1 MSEEIKEQ
9 KGYGKE
15 YSEEGLWDK
24 MKSVFKKAGIKVIY
38 SALMLYYT
46 YQKEDTPFW
55 AKTTIVGAL
64 GYFIS
69 PIDAIPDITPVVGY
83 ADDMGVLIAAIA
95 AVGAYIDKQV
105 KLSSREKLHDWFGD
119 FNEDELL

>member
-1 MSEEIKEQ
+1 MSKEIIET

-38 SALMLYYT
+38 SALMLYFA
-46 YQKEDTPFW
+46 YQKKETPIW
-55 AKTTIVGAL
+55 AKTTIGGAL

-69 PIDAIPDITPVVGY
+69 PIDAIPDLTPVIGY
-83 ADDMGVLIAAIA
+83 ADDMGVLVAAIA
-95 AVGAYIDKQV
+95 AVGTYIDKKV
-105 KLSSREKLHDWFGD
+105 KSNSKEKLHDWFGD
-119 FNEDELL
+119 FDEDELL

>member
-1 MSEEIKEQ
+1 MSEEIKDQ

-24 MKSVFKKAGIKVIY
+24 MKTVFKKAGIKVIY

-46 YQKEDTPFW
+46 YQKEDTPIW
-55 AKTTIVGAL
+55 AKTTIAGAL

-95 AVGAYIDKQV
+95 TVGAYIDKKV
-105 KLSSREKLHDWFGD
+105 KSSSREKLHDWFGD